1 MSARIPEPC
10 NASRGRDAC
19 LARDLYESGHTIHYV
34 AAMFGRSYGWTRDLL
49 LAAGTVLRS
58 QGARRSRQTT

>member
-1 MSARIPEPC
+1 MSAGVSEPC
-10 NASRGRDAC
+10 DCTRLRDAC

-34 AAMFGRSYGWTRDLL
+34 AAMFGRSYGWTYDLL
-49 LAAGTVLRS
+49 IAAGTELRS

>member
-1 MSARIPEPC
+1 MTRQAAARV
-10 NASRGRDAC
+10 RDAR

-34 AAMFGRSYGWTRDLL
+34 AAILGRSYGGTRDLL

-58 QGARRSRQTT
+58 QGARAPREAA